1 MKLMAFQAVG
11 GISSA
16 QKLIEDVIQLLTKE
30 YGNNRRRS
38 LMCTQTMVISYI
50 GSRFPEKIG
59 MNINRLQD
67 AGENQQELA
76 VLVGAFARIQKIDAV
91 IGSQGSVVMFTG
103 AIDTGKGFLVEQ
115 AYQTLL
121 CSDSL

>member
-1 MKLMAFQAVG
+1 M
-11 GISSA
+11 S
-16 QKLIEDVIQLLTKE
+16 
-30 YGNNRRRS
+30 
-38 LMCTQTMVISYI
+38 TQTMVIADVC
-50 GSRFPEKIG
+50 SRLTEKIC

-91 IGSQGSVVMFTG
+91 IGSQGPVVMFTG

>member
-16 QKLIEDVIQLLTKE
+16 QKLIEDIIQLLTKE

-38 LMCTQTMVISYI
+38 LMCAQTMVISYI
-50 GSRFPEKIG
+50 GSGFPEKIG

-67 AGENQQELA
+67 ARC
-76 VLVGAFARIQKIDAV
+76 V
-91 IGSQGSVVMFTG
+91 
-103 AIDTGKGFLVEQ
+103 
-115 AYQTLL
+115 
-121 CSDSL
+121 